1 MTASY
6 KITEPHP
13 SVPRSAYMTAGRGG
27 AGNITHVN
35 PQALTAGQT
44 ASGPASIRPIKPH
57 SPDSYFTAGRG
68 GAGNLHRERERA
80 IFSFDEELER
90 QRKMME
96 HQAPIFYGR
105 GGQGNLVHEE
115 RRGSAGSDSSAA
127 SAKSGGSEVRHS
139 MEAAWDRVRSS
150 FART

>member
-1 MTASY
+1 MTGAY

-35 PQALTAGQT
+35 AKDLTAGAT
-44 ASGPASIRPIKPH
+44 ASGPASLRPIKPH
-57 SPDSYFTAGRG
+57 SSDAYFAAGRG

-115 RRGSAGSDSSAA
+115 RRGSSHSDA
-127 SAKSGGSEVRHS
+127 SADTASTRSDGVRHS

-150 FART
+150 FQR